1 MEPTTGRIML
11 ALAKSLLA
19 SKTGKK
25 IIGALIGA
33 VLLVLVMAFAVP
45 AGLLMLVGGAG
56 QNQQMTA
63 LSVGLDQQAATACDN
78 TITAPTAGQV
88 ATGPTSTQQVANAKL
103 IDAQVQRL
111 GLSGKATLIALTTA
125 VGESDLVNIGYG
137 DAAGPD
143 SRGLFQQRTTMG
155 WGTQAQVMDPTY
167 ATESFLLGRGGNP
180 GLMSVPN
187 WSTGTIT
194 LVIHQVQRN
203 ADPNHYTKF
212 IPRARMFAQQAGIDL
227 NRPGSTTT
235 PTTGK
240 PSASP
245 SAGDA
250 GGVPLGVGGCGDQA
264 LLPGLP
270 GVAGATGA
278 ADLSTT
284 GPCPLGKSSTGV
296 DCNAAIAYAVRQ
308 MNSGSRDWH
317 RWCLRL
323 VSVSYGSVYAGI
335 PTAYEGCL
343 LMQRRGLM
351 HAPTK
356 DYKSIPRG
364 AVLWYDGNATGNW
377 AGHVVISV
385 GGGKAISNDV
395 PVTDGRVAVV
405 DISYFEDRW
414 GQRFMGWSAPTR

>member
-143 SRGLFQQRTTMG
+143 
-155 WGTQAQVMDPTY
+155 P
-167 ATESFLLGRGGNP
+167 
-180 GLMSVPN
+180 
-187 WSTGTIT
+187 
-194 LVIHQVQRN
+194 
-203 ADPNHYTKF
+203 
-212 IPRARMFAQQAGIDL
+212 AG
-227 NRPGSTTT
+227 
-235 PTTGK
+235 
-240 PSASP
+240 
-245 SAGDA
+245 
-250 GGVPLGVGGCGDQA
+250 Q
-264 LLPGLP
+264 
-270 GVAGATGA
+270 
-278 ADLSTT
+278 
-284 GPCPLGKSSTGV
+284 
-296 DCNAAIAYAVRQ
+296 
-308 MNSGSRDWH
+308 
-317 RWCLRL
+317 
-323 VSVSYGSVYAGI
+323 
-335 PTAYEGCL
+335 
-343 LMQRRGLM
+343 
-351 HAPTK
+351 
-356 DYKSIPRG
+356 
-364 AVLWYDGNATGNW
+364 
-377 AGHVVISV
+377 
-385 GGGKAISNDV
+385 
-395 PVTDGRVAVV
+395 VTDGR
-405 DISYFEDRW
+405 RW
-414 GQRFMGWSAPTR
+414 